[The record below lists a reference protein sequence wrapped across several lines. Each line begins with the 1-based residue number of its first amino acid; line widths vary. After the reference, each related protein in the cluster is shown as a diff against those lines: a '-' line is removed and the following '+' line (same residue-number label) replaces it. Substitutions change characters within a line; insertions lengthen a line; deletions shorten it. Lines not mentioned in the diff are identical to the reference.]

1 MSNFGLTNQN
11 KMWVINGSAIKVEG
25 NLVPNVFT
33 ITEIPETGIWFGPY
47 AVHNN
52 EFDLLR
58 QRGITQII
66 NMLQCPKNI
75 PLGTTGSRVTSSLSC
90 VSSKKGVQ

>member
-52 EFDLLR
+52 EFDMLR

-66 NMLQCPKNI
+66 
-75 PLGTTGSRVTSSLSC
+75 SLMTDADLEYR
-90 VSSKKGVQ
+90 